1 MGGKGVMQLLG
12 TRDRE
17 TIEQEKKSEVCLLK
31 TFQLEEENFRID
43 SSGWKRIHNKQN
55 IVYLENPEGDI
66 WEYVGGVKK
75 ELIGQ
80 QLFSWSAAMRE
91 TEKVGRK
98 IPTNDQF
105 NLFKRED
112 FGGKILYTGC
122 HSLNDVGDFC
132 SFGTY
137 TYFWSSSVSDL
148 TAWSCHLYSDY
159 PTVLHDLNNQ
169 VHGFSVRCLV

>member
-1 MGGKGVMQLLG
+1 MGGKGVMQLLDTHKTG
-12 TRDRE
+12 
-17 TIEQEKKSEVCLLK
+17 EQEKEPEICLLK
-31 TFQLEEENFRID
+31 TLQLEEENFWVD
-43 SSGWKRIHNKQN
+43 SSEWKRFANKQN
-55 IVYLENPEGDI
+55 IIYLENSEGDI

-105 NLFKRED
+105 NLLKRED

-122 HSLNDVGDFC
+122 HSLNDVCDFC
-132 SFGTY
+132 NFGTY
-137 TYFWSSSVSDL
+137 TYFWSSDVDGL
-148 TAWSCHLYSDY
+148 TAWSCHLYSGC

>member
-1 MGGKGVMQLLG
+1 MGGKGVMRLL
-12 TRDRE
+12 E
-17 TIEQEKKSEVCLLK
+17 TCVVTEMKEKNAEICSLEV
-31 TFQLEEENFRID
+31 FQLEEENFWVD
-43 SSGWKRIHNKQN
+43 SSEWKCFANKQK
-55 IVYLENPEGDI
+55 IIYLENSEGDI

-105 NLFKRED
+105 NLLERED
-112 FGGKILYTGC
+112 FGGKIIYAGC
-122 HSLNDVGDFC
+122 HSLNGVGDFC
-132 SFGTY
+132 NFGAY
-137 TYFWSSSVSDL
+137 TYFWSSDISVL
-148 TAWSCHLYSDY
+148 GAWSCHLYSDY
-159 PTVLHDLNNQ
+159 PIVLHDLNNK